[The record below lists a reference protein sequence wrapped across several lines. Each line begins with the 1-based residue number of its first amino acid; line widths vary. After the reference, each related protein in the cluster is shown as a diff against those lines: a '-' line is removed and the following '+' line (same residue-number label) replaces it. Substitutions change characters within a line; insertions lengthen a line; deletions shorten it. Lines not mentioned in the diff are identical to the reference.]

1 MTDYNSIRKR
11 IDYNTTDE
19 MIGERPG
26 AEEQLQNARQEKD
39 IPVEKLSDSA
49 FYRMYLNEVRDRKIA
64 AHAEQ
69 IELYRKFLDGDQTVS
84 EKIVDNWLMRII
96 EMTKFYKDTPVNME
110 DVIQEGNMG
119 LWLALSRIPAEM
131 QAEDVEAYLLE
142 HVKEAMEN
150 YIREITGDADQV
162 QAIVGKAAL
171 LYEAQELLAKENGE
185 VPSMRQ
191 LSEYTHIPA
200 EEIQDILAL
209 FKDEEG

>member
-1 MTDYNSIRKR
+1 MTDYNIA
-11 IDYNTTDE
+11 DE
-19 MIGERPG
+19 MINDTFK
-26 AEEQLQNARQEKD
+26 AEEQFQFEKQEKE

-49 FYRMYLNEVRDRKIA
+49 FYRMYINEVRGRKTA
-64 AHAEQ
+64 TDAEQ
-69 IELYRKFLDGDQTVS
+69 MELYRKLLGGDQTVS

-119 LWLALSRIPAEM
+119 LWIALSQIPAEM

-191 LSEYTHIPA
+191 LSEYTHIPV

-209 FKDEEG
+209 LIRQDQ